1 MLDVRLPI
9 GGLFIILGIMIGAW
23 GYTHTDVVAIA
34 AKSGPLPINWD
45 IIWGILMTIFGV
57 AMFSLAKLDDALSKE
72 AQLKE
77 EKAAAAAKE
86 LATAIAN
93 APQKD
98 AVATEAP
105 AAAEPSASADSTT
118 AKESGSES

>member
-9 GGLFIILGIMIGAW
+9 GGLFFILGIMIGAW
-23 GYTHTDVVAIA
+23 GYTQPQVVTIV

-57 AMFSLAKLDDALSKE
+57 FMFSLAKLDQALAME

-77 EKAAAAAKE
+77 EKAAASAKE
-86 LATAIAN
+86 MAESIAN
-93 APQKD
+93 APQNDSVKSEN
-98 AVATEAP
+98 ASASSAP
-105 AAAEPSASADSTT
+105 AADAEGS
-118 AKESGSES
+118 KE